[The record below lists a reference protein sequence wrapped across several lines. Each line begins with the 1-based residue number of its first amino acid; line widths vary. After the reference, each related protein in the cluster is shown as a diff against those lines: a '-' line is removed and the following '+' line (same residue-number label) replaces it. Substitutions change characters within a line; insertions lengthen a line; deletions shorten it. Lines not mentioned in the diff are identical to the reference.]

1 MTAVKPSGF
10 AFDELSIRSIMISFS
25 GFWSW
30 SEPNSGKRDSG
41 SDELS
46 SGEIGQ
52 SSDFKSREARQPQLA
67 DTEVVMSF

>member
-10 AFDELSIRSIMISFS
+10 AFDELSMRSITISFS

-46 SGEIGQ
+46 SGEIG
-52 SSDFKSREARQPQLA
+52 
-67 DTEVVMSF
+67 